1 MCNSKVKLFV
11 KSNDIHKG
19 RVYVIDLSNNPNLYL
34 PVPDDNFIDVEKDHE
49 IKLLALASEG
59 YIFLEWHEIQNGVS
73 REIKKSDYSTKVSED
88 KSYEAI
94 FVPKKYKIDVN
105 VNDSSRGS
113 VKGAGVYE
121 FGQEVTIEAIPK
133 NGYGFDCWNDDESD
147 KTKKKITV
155 KENGTYTA
163 VLKPNDNV
171 KVTIEPNDKDKGS
184 TFPATG
190 FFPKGL
196 EITVKAIAKPGYI
209 FSQWSDGTTCNPKTV
224 QATAGLDIKAIFE
237 KATPRAMFDSLLN
250 HDRKCIQGNKQCPD
264 YEKFDEQSPDD
275 FSKVENVIDKEL
287 KSSEKWTWIHWLVSI
302 ILAVLIVFLFLS
314 KYDEKEY
321 LESTCCKCCNI
332 DSTSINN
339 TPKEC
344 VVSFTPCKCCK
355 TEIPVKI
362 STDDNRCGFIYAHH
376 IIIDT
381 VYSSHTYTAEDVNE
395 PSQPNLQNNTSIHGE
410 IAYRNTSWYI
420 LLYDVIIAVLVLIA
434 IVLVIRFFM
443 QYCMKK
449 TDFEHK
455 MIERRYNDYIRLSD
469 EDREYKLLQYKTNVS
484 LFEKREK
491 AIIEEWQQ
499 DKEHDRKLDVM
510 EQERIAEL
518 SKVLLEL
525 AKVKNTVTLS
535 DPKGSGKTVTVEKSV
550 LLSGDC
556 CNELNNVIQGFIKEN
571 SHRCKMFEE
580 ILKCMSE
587 NPVGCE
593 KLRTCLKSF
602 LCDKGD
608 CEGKCKELSECLG
621 KIANA
626 VEKMSCGGTSTVI
639 NNCK

>member
-1 MCNSKVKLFV
+1 MNNLTDHNLSIRNIKNLSNMCNKVKLLV
-11 KSNDIHKG
+11 KSNDIQKG
-19 RVYVIDLSNNPNLYL
+19 KVSVFDLSSNLNL
-34 PVPDDNFIDVEKDHE
+34 SCSVSDDKPIDVQVKKDHK
-49 IKLLALASEG
+49 IKLLAKANNG
-59 YIFLEWHEIQNGVS
+59 YIFLEWRENQNSNSSSVS
-73 REIKKSDYSTKVSED
+73 NESEYSTTVSED
-88 KSYEAI
+88 KNYEAI
-94 FVPKKYKIDVN
+94 FVSKKYEINVN
-105 VNDSSRGS
+105 VNNSSYGS
-113 VKGAGVYE
+113 INGAGVYE
-121 FGQEVTIEAIPK
+121 FGQEVTIEAIPE
-133 NGYGFDCWNDDESD
+133 NGYGFAKWNDNVTDNPR
-147 KTKKKITV
+147 KITV

-163 VLKPNDNV
+163 VFKPNDNV

-275 FSKVENVIDKEL
+275 FSKAENVIDKEL
-287 KSSEKWTWIHWLVSI
+287 KSSEKCTLIHWLVSI

-339 TPKEC
+339 TTKEC
-344 VVSFTPCKCCK
+344 VDSFTPCKCCK

-455 MIERRYNDYIRLSD
+455 MLERQYNDYIRLSD
-469 EDREYKLLQYKTNVS
+469 EDREYKLLRYKTNVS

-535 DPKGSGKTVTVEKSV
+535 NPKSSGKTVTVERSI
-550 LLSGDC
+550 LSEDC
-556 CNELNNVIQGFIKEN
+556 CNELREALEN
-571 SHRCKMFEE
+571 
-580 ILKCMSE
+580 
-587 NPVGCE
+587 
-593 KLRTCLKSF
+593 F
-602 LCDKGD
+602 LSDK
-608 CEGKCKELSECLG
+608 
-621 KIANA
+621 
-626 VEKMSCGGTSTVI
+626 
-639 NNCK
+639 